1 MLKIDHLDAYYEES
15 HILHDISLSINKRE
29 VVLLLGRNGV
39 GKTTTLKSIMGVTRR
54 IGSIIFNDNEITRL
68 RPFEIAKLGIGY
80 VPEDRRI
87 FPNLTV
93 RMNLKIASR
102 KSRND
107 GWSIEK
113 VYSQFTKLKDL
124 ENHKGDELSGGEQQM
139 LAIARALVGNPNLLL
154 LDEPTEGLAPLVVKM
169 VMEIILQLK
178 TEGLTILL
186 AEQNSRM
193 ALNVS
198 ERCYVLIDGRIVF
211 HGESRE
217 LIDNQSLL
225 GSLLGV
231 S

>member
-1 MLKIDHLDAYYEES
+1 MLKIDHLNAYYGES
-15 HILHDISLSINKRE
+15 HILHDISLIVNKKE
-29 VVLLLGRNGV
+29 VILLLGRNGV

-54 IGSIIFNDNEITRL
+54 IGSIIFNDKEITRL
-68 RPFEIAKLGIGY
+68 RPFEVAKLGIGY

-113 VYSQFTKLKDL
+113 IYSQFTKLKDL

-169 VMEIILQLK
+169 VMGIILQLK

-186 AEQNSRM
+186 AEQNSRVG
-193 ALNVS
+193 LSVS

-217 LIDNQSLL
+217 LINDQGLL
-225 GSLLGV
+225 GNLLGV

>member
-15 HILHDISLSINKRE
+15 HILHDISLSVNKRE

>member
-1 MLKIDHLDAYYEES
+1 MLKIDHLDAYYGES
-15 HILHDISLSINKRE
+15 HILHDISLSVNKRE

-113 VYSQFTKLKDL
+113 IYSQFTKLKDL